1 MRKIKVCIY
10 SADFRICDRI
20 FQHHSNRRRRVTEDN
35 LAMHVFLYYNSAVF
49 NFELNNC
56 EESDEDD

>member
-1 MRKIKVCIY
+1 M
-10 SADFRICDRI
+10 
-20 FQHHSNRRRRVTEDN
+20 TEDN

-49 NFELNNC
+49 NFELNDC